1 MGLDKEPLWV
11 WQACPIPG
19 FGSSGPS
26 PAAGTPGPT
35 TASVGPVLLC
45 GAGEEV
51 SEVRGA
57 RSESGAL
64 GTTRHRI
71 HDLPASTSFGQK
83 MPPMKE
89 APGTWVRRKRKPASK
104 LTVTLN

>member
-1 MGLDKEPLWV
+1 MELDKEPLWV

-19 FGSSGPS
+19 FGSSGPLPS
-26 PAAGTPGPT
+26 CRHPWTHD
-35 TASVGPVLLC
+35 SQPVLLC
-45 GAGEEV
+45 GAGEV
-51 SEVRGA
+51 VNEVRGA

-64 GTTRHRI
+64 GTARHRI
-71 HDLPASTSFGQK
+71 HDLPAGASFGQK

-89 APGTWVRRKRKPASK
+89 ARGTWIRRKRKPASK